1 MDVFL
6 DKVKDRC
13 KDARSLNRNKKG
25 RAAINPMPVKHDIDT
40 KAKLLI
46 TTWEG
51 VALDV
56 DFIEAIKNYR
66 DTIQSKKEYRDFNE
80 VVDFTQVTKIKLTTN
95 GIKNISNI
103 ASNSDQQ
110 DVNSRLAFIVTSDLA
125 YGLVRMYEA
134 YRSFS
139 KNAKKT
145 IRVFKNR
152 HDAFEWVQK

>member
-1 MDVFL
+1 
-6 DKVKDRC
+6 
-13 KDARSLNRNKKG
+13 
-25 RAAINPMPVKHDIDT
+25 MPVKHDIDT

-66 DTIQSKKEYRDFNE
+66 DTIQSKKEYHNFNE

-103 ASNSDQQ
+103 ASSSERE
-110 DVNSRLAFIVTSDLA
+110 DVNNKLAFIVVSDLA

-139 KNAKKT
+139 KSSGKT
-145 IRVFKNR
+145 IRVFKNKY
-152 HDAFEWVQK
+152 DAFEWVQK